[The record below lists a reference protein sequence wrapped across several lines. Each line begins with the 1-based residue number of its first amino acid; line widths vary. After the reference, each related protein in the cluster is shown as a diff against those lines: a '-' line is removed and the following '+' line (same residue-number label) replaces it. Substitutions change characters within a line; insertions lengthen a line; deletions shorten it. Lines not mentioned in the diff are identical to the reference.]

1 MTPAGRNEIIRFA
14 LPIAC
19 LGVWVVGLA
28 VRLVYLHC
36 DLVTSKPAAPKY
48 DFERVIQGQ
57 RGSIISSSGVTLAK
71 TTSVWEYHLDP
82 VEATKDPINPKRPI
96 SAIRRMEKMKMVS
109 DNLGIPL
116 PKVMDA

>member
-48 DFERVIQGQ
+48 DFERVIQGK
-57 RGSIISSSGVTLAK
+57 RGYII
-71 TTSVWEYHLDP
+71 
-82 VEATKDPINPKRPI
+82 
-96 SAIRRMEKMKMVS
+96 
-109 DNLGIPL
+109 
-116 PKVMDA
+116 